1 VQHLLADLVNGG
13 ELRRVRKGL
22 YWRGTN
28 TPLGMSPPPTH
39 ASAAEVSGNKGVG
52 PAGLSAA
59 NLLRL
64 STRSLG
70 ILVTVFI
77 GASAST
83 ARHLPV
89 ATTAPLAA
97 KVELAHGTAMAVTG
111 SAALL
116 ALALVVVAL
125 VIPRSAAP
133 TGPRASALP

>member
-1 VQHLLADLVNGG
+1 MTLVMPALAHLVPRLAP
-13 ELRRVRKGL
+13 K
-22 YWRGTN
+22 
-28 TPLGMSPPPTH
+28 LGMAWLLLGGLATALVGAVWISRISERTH
-39 ASAAEVSGNKGVG
+39 YFPQVAVPLVLLGIGVG
-52 PAGLSAA
+52 IATIP
-59 NLLRL
+59 
-64 STRSLG
+64 
-70 ILVTVFI
+70 TVFI